1 MTYTPP
7 FQTLKKGAQPIHAV
21 TEITMPS
28 TTTGLTTAMMDS
40 GAATVNDTME
50 DTDSETIANP
60 ESNIVLTNRVTP
72 ADLPPEIDQHCIYMT
87 SEDESDGETS
97 SSTAPDDSPI
107 MMTRRMPSKGP
118 TTFEL
123 PIRRNAAGG
132 TSNYAAWATSNPAIF
147 SVATDSANSGISASG
162 ATGMPTT
169 AIITMSELS
178 PKIIKAC
185 VFVMLNRVIT
195 KMLQEVCNG
204 CDVDRCLFEE
214 ASMFYVDNSDR
225 VKNRLYQTPMLQVL
239 AHVCTTKGVRP
250 LMLRM
255 LGAVDMILWELAEC
269 EVGDYHIDAPYDF
282 IDGRIGAVITA
293 AMDACWRLH

>member
-1 MTYTPP
+1 
-7 FQTLKKGAQPIHAV
+7 
-21 TEITMPS
+21 
-28 TTTGLTTAMMDS
+28 
-40 GAATVNDTME
+40 
-50 DTDSETIANP
+50 
-60 ESNIVLTNRVTP
+60 
-72 ADLPPEIDQHCIYMT
+72 MT
-87 SEDESDGETS
+87 SEDESDGEAANSTS
-97 SSTAPDDSPI
+97 PDDTPI
-107 MMTRRMPSKGP
+107 MMTRRMPGTGP

-123 PIRRNAAGG
+123 PIRRNATGG

-162 ATGMPTT
+162 SNGMPTT

-225 VKNRLYQTPMLQVL
+225 VKNRLYQTPML
-239 AHVCTTKGVRP
+239 
-250 LMLRM
+250 
-255 LGAVDMILWELAEC
+255 
-269 EVGDYHIDAPYDF
+269 
-282 IDGRIGAVITA
+282 
-293 AMDACWRLH
+293 

>member
-1 MTYTPP
+1 MT
-7 FQTLKKGAQPIHAV
+7 
-21 TEITMPS
+21 
-28 TTTGLTTAMMDS
+28 DS
-40 GAATVNDTME
+40 GTATVNDTME

-204 CDVDRCLFEE
+204 CDVDHPSQLQHRCLFEE
-214 ASMFYVDNSDR
+214 ASMFYTDNSDR
-225 VKNRLYQTPMLQVL
+225 VKTRLYQTSMLQVL
-239 AHVCTTKGVRP
+239 THVCTTKGVIP
-250 LMLRM
+250 LKLRM

>member
-40 GAATVNDTME
+40 GAETVNETME
-50 DTDSETIANP
+50 DTASETI
-60 ESNIVLTNRVTP
+60 VTA
-72 ADLPPEIDQHCIYMT
+72 ADLPSGIDQECIYMT
-87 SEDESDGETS
+87 SEDEADGEAANSTS
-97 SSTAPDDSPI
+97 PDDTPI
-107 MMTRRMPSKGP
+107 MMTHRMPSKGP

-147 SVATDSANSGISASG
+147 SVATDSPNNDVSASG
-162 ATGMPTT
+162 SNGMPPT

-195 KMLQEVCNG
+195 IMLQEVCNG
-204 CDVDRCLFEE
+204 CVVDHPSQLQHRCLFEE
-214 ASMFYVDNSDR
+214 ASMFYTDNSDR
-225 VKNRLYQTPMLQVL
+225 VKTRLYQTSMLQVL
-239 AHVCTTKGVRP
+239 THVCTTKGVIP
-250 LMLRM
+250 LKLRM

-269 EVGDYHIDAPYDF
+269 EVGDYHINAPYDF
-282 IDGRIGAVITA
+282 IDGPIGAVIEA
-293 AMDACWRLH
+293 AMEACWLQH

>member
-1 MTYTPP
+1 
-7 FQTLKKGAQPIHAV
+7 
-21 TEITMPS
+21 MPS
-28 TTTGLTTAMMDS
+28 TTTGLTTSMTDS
-40 GAATVNDTME
+40 GTATVNDTME

-107 MMTRRMPSKGP
+107 MMTRMMDRKGP
-118 TTFEL
+118 TTFD
-123 PIRRNAAGG
+123 
-132 TSNYAAWATSNPAIF
+132 T
-147 SVATDSANSGISASG
+147 VATDSANSGISASG
-162 ATGMPTT
+162 SNGMPPT

-204 CDVDRCLFEE
+204 CDVDHPSQLQHRCLFEE
-214 ASMFYVDNSDR
+214 ASMFYTDNSDR
-225 VKNRLYQTPMLQVL
+225 VKTRLYQTSMLQVL
-239 AHVCTTKGVRP
+239 THVCTTKGVIP
-250 LMLRM
+250 LKLRM
-255 LGAVDMILWELAEC
+255 LGAVDMILWELAES

-282 IDGRIGAVITA
+282 IDGPIGAVIEA
-293 AMDACWRLH
+293 AMEACWLQH